1 MIVVSFFFLMI
12 RRPPR
17 STRTDPL
24 FPYTTLFRS
33 APRRSASG
41 GSGAVVR
48 SGAGSRHRRFPGEPP
63 RLGDADPG
71 ARMMLPAPP
80 ATPETAKFA
89 AAAREGRFLKIGR
102 AHV

>member
-1 MIVVSFFFLMI
+1 MRISDWSSDVCSSDL
-12 RRPPR
+12 
-17 STRTDPL
+17 
-24 FPYTTLFRS
+24 
-33 APRRSASG
+33 SG

-89 AAAREGRFLKIGR
+89 AAAREGRFLIRRCTASAKKQAEGR
-102 AHV
+102 VGKKGVSTV